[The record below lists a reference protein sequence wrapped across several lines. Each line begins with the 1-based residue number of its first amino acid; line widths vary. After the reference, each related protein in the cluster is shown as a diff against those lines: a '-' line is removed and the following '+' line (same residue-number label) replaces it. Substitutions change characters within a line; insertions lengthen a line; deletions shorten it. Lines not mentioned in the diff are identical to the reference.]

1 MYIDESILE
10 EFFCETE
17 IVISDYLDVQ
27 LNVIKDNT
35 DIINASIQVVPYNE
49 YLLTLYSGLF
59 YGIDNIV
66 KKLLTRYDD
75 ENYLWF
81 SKLAENNIVNFMNL
95 TIDWNLIE
103 ENEINK
109 TYLNNLFTSLIIQN
123 IIFHETGHIIGEH
136 LTEEREY
143 YEFDARKV
151 GNIEA
156 QCKEMYADY
165 VSARVLF
172 NTLRNY
178 YEEEFSRD
186 VRFNWNDNQDVK
198 KILQHIFVVG
208 FLTLYFQFNLNSD
221 DSIISFNTIHPD
233 KKVRLFYCLLSFR
246 DDVITW
252 MKTEEVTEK
261 NIFNIDDLF
270 DKLFIDEMA
279 ILIMSFLSLSDL
291 EFTSIMTN
299 EIVEHYFSLLD
310 YSGEKTINGEV
321 GFLSPIDETYKN
333 SVKNFVERVSDPDP
347 FGTEWYKEIS
357 NILDSN
363 VDD

>member
-35 DIINASIQVVPYNE
+35 DEINASIQVVPYNE

-103 ENEINK
+103 EHEINK

-136 LTEEREY
+136 LTEER
-143 YEFDARKV
+143 
-151 GNIEA
+151 
-156 QCKEMYADY
+156 
-165 VSARVLF
+165 VL
-172 NTLRNY
+172 R
-178 YEEEFSRD
+178 
-186 VRFNWNDNQDVK
+186 
-198 KILQHIFVVG
+198 I
-208 FLTLYFQFNLNSD
+208 
-221 DSIISFNTIHPD
+221 
-233 KKVRLFYCLLSFR
+233 
-246 DDVITW
+246 
-252 MKTEEVTEK
+252 
-261 NIFNIDDLF
+261 
-270 DKLFIDEMA
+270 
-279 ILIMSFLSLSDL
+279 
-291 EFTSIMTN
+291 
-299 EIVEHYFSLLD
+299 
-310 YSGEKTINGEV
+310 
-321 GFLSPIDETYKN
+321 
-333 SVKNFVERVSDPDP
+333 
-347 FGTEWYKEIS
+347 
-357 NILDSN
+357 
-363 VDD
+363 